1 MKNLTELFKIGQK
14 VRVIGEGF
22 NSLGSNYI
30 DGISPKGVYNLE
42 NWKDLVFEIDGNVH
56 LVNWESESPE
66 IYCAYLLNYRGKNI
80 GYVYNTGLRTIND
93 VIVFNE
99 VTKVGFN
106 TGINYI
112 SFVAQKSDLDK
123 WVSNNINAI
132 WDNKNNC
139 LKDNWNYYSESY
151 LDKFFDLVNKFKL

>member
-1 MKNLTELFKIGQK
+1 MKNELFKIGQK
-14 VRVIGEGF
+14 VRVIDEGF
-22 NSLGSNYI
+22 NSVGSNYT
-30 DGISPKGVYNLE
+30 DGISPKGVYDFE
-42 NWKDLVFEIDGNVH
+42 NWKELAFDIDGNVH
-56 LVNWESESPE
+56 LVNWKSDSPE
-66 IYCAYLLNYRGKNI
+66 IYCAYLLNYRGKNA
-80 GYVYNTGLRTIND
+80 GYVYNTGLRAID
-93 VIVFNE
+93 DIIVFNE

-112 SFVAQKSDLDK
+112 SLVTQRLELDN

-151 LDKFFDLVNKFKL
+151 LDKCFDLVNKFKL